1 MTMQNFD
8 LDTWIV
14 SDTHFRHKN
23 IVKYC
28 NRPMGHDRLM
38 QQNWFE
44 KIQPEDTV
52 LHLGDLQVWYG
63 LEVVAASALTSSLP
77 GKKFILRGNHD
88 REKPKFYAD
97 LGFTMIPEFIWEVDI
112 PSVITWRRVLFSH
125 YPDITRIGE
134 WDINVH
140 GHIHNNGYP
149 VEIKRERDYR
159 NVSVEVMNYEPVRL
173 RDVLVGKAYE
183 SSRTAKTWEERN
195 AI

>member
-1 MTMQNFD
+1 MFEFD

-23 IVKYC
+23 IIKYC

-63 LEVVAASALTSSLP
+63 LEVVAASAITSSLP

-88 REKPKFYAD
+88 REKPKFYAE
-97 LGFTMIPEFIWEVDI
+97 LGFTMIPEFVQEFGDRKR
-112 PSVITWRRVLFSH
+112 TLQRVLFSH
-125 YPDITRIGE
+125 FPDTERKGE

-140 GHIHNNGYP
+140 GHIHNNGYAA
-149 VEIKRERDYR
+149 EINRNRDYR
-159 NVSVEVMNYEPVRL
+159 NVSMEVMNYEPARL
-173 RDVLVGKAYE
+173 RDVLYGKSFEA
-183 SSRTAKTWEERN
+183 SRNSTTWETLN
-195 AI
+195 V